1 VSSRKATIAR
11 RWRERRVSN
20 APLIVL
26 LAISAIWPF
35 GRDRDRE
42 RDREKEPEPTGTIKD
57 LERSRVRVDTSAA
70 IAGSETKAMES
81 YRLFLDLESE
91 DPLLRAEAMRRLADL
106 QLETVDVD
114 ELASNVQSLGA
125 LGGTIQMYEQL
136 LEAYPN
142 YAKND
147 LVLYQLARAY
157 EAEGRNDESLATLDR
172 LLARYPNTVHRAEAE
187 FRRGETLFV
196 LKRYRE
202 AERAYEHVLAAGET
216 SGFHQQ
222 ALYKHGWSLFKQQQY
237 DESLGSFF
245 GLLDL
250 QLGTDNAAT
259 GDRDPAVLY
268 SAMGRAQQELIDDTF
283 RVLSIGFSYLD
294 GPESI
299 SRYFNRRGARPY
311 GFIAY
316 TNLGDL
322 YLEQERF
329 QDAADAYH
337 AFVELDPYHAKAPLL
352 QVEVIE
358 AFKKGEFADLV
369 LQGKESFVET
379 YGPGSPYWQRFT
391 FEQQPEVVAHLKSN
405 VTDLAAYHHAEAQK
419 TKAEAEY
426 AAAARWYRA
435 YLQSFPDDVNAGETN
450 FLLGE
455 VLFES
460 GNYRDAAAEYERTAY
475 AYPFHAN
482 GGEAGYAAL
491 LAYAKH
497 EESLSGA
504 VRADWHRQGIDSA
517 LRFAGVYPEHTQA
530 PIVQTDAAEKLFKL
544 GEFARA
550 RDVGRAVVTRNPAV
564 ETKLQRTAWTVVA
577 HSEFDLGDF
586 LAAEGAY
593 QQLVAFVPGDDP
605 ERREITERIASS
617 IYKQG
622 EQARAA
628 GQLDVAVD
636 HFLRV
641 AQAAPGSPVRATAE
655 YDAGAALIQLGD
667 WQRATTVLE
676 SFRASF
682 PNHELA
688 AEVTT
693 KLAVAYVEAG
703 NSARAASE
711 FERIADGAGT
721 DDIKREALWR
731 SAELYESTGQS
742 VAAAGA
748 FARFVERYPNPVAEA
763 VEARQKLI
771 DFAGAAGNQVERV
784 RWMKD
789 LVAAD
794 AMAGSE
800 RTDRTRYLAAKS
812 QLALA
817 APTRDAF
824 LGTRL
829 VIPLDKSLATKQAR
843 MEDALAAYGKAADY
857 GVAEVTTAANYEIA
871 ELYHSLSKDL
881 YASERPAEL
890 TAEEL
895 EQYDILLEEQAFPFE
910 EEAIELHETNAAR
923 TAEGVYD
930 EWVKKSLAALV
941 ELLPGRYAKAEIGE
955 TLVEAVSPRAAPA
968 AAVAADDERGR
979 RDRRRDRR
987 AAAEDSA
994 AAGTALIVPEAAA
1007 AGHARA
1013 LVAMRAENWLEAELE
1028 LEQLTL
1034 EHPEYPGPQ
1043 VNLAIVYLHDGRR
1056 DDAREALTRALD
1068 VDADHAAANTQLAVL
1083 LREDGKFADAEA
1095 AYRRA
1100 LATDP
1105 EHALAHYNL
1114 GVLLDVYLRQPAEA
1128 LEHYELYQA
1137 SLAEPNE
1144 TVGRWII
1151 DLRRRAGN
1159 AGAARVAQENAP

>member
-1 VSSRKATIAR
+1 VTRALLVA
-11 RWRERRVSN
+11 
-20 APLIVL
+20 L
-26 LAISAIWPF
+26 LAITAIWPV
-35 GRDRDRE
+35 GPARDRDRG
-42 RDREKEPEPTGTIKD
+42 RDKEPEPTGMIKD
-57 LERSRVRVDTSAA
+57 LERARVDVDTSAA
-70 IAGSETKAMES
+70 IVGSESKAMES
-81 YRLFLDLESE
+81 YRMFLDLKSE

-114 ELASNVQSLGA
+114 ELASNVASLGA
-125 LGGTIQMYEQL
+125 LGGTIEMYEQL
-136 LEAYPN
+136 IESYPN

-147 LVLYQLARAY
+147 LVHYQLARAY
-157 EAEGRNDESLATLDR
+157 EAEGRNDDSLATLDR
-172 LLARYPNTVHRAEAE
+172 LIARYPTTVHRAEAE

-202 AERAYEHVLAAGET
+202 AERAYEQVLTRGEAT
-216 SGFHQQ
+216 GFYEQ
-222 ALYKHGWSLFKQQQY
+222 ALYKHGWSLFKQQLY
-237 DESLGSFF
+237 DESLVSFF
-245 GLLDL
+245 GLLDR
-250 QLGTDNAAT
+250 QLGTDNSAT

-268 SAMGRAQQELIDDTF
+268 SAMGRAQQELVDDTF
-283 RVLSIGFSYLD
+283 RVVSIGFSYLD

-299 SRYFNRRGARPY
+299 SRHFNRRGARPY

-352 QVEVIE
+352 QVEVVE

-369 LQGKESFVET
+369 LEGKENFVET

-391 FEQQPEVVAHLKSN
+391 FEQQPEVVGHLKSN

-419 TKAEAEY
+419 SKDQAEY

-435 YLQSFPDDVNAGETN
+435 YLQSFPDDANAGETN
-450 FLLGE
+450 FLLAE

-460 GNYRDAAAEYERTAY
+460 GNYRDAATEYERTAY

-482 GGEAGYAAL
+482 GGEAGFAAL

-497 EESLSGA
+497 EEGLSG
-504 VRADWHRQGIDSA
+504 VPRAEWHRQGIDSA
-517 LRFAGVYPEHTQA
+517 LRFADAYPGHTQA
-530 PIVQTDAAEKLFKL
+530 PAVQTDAAEKLFAL

-550 RDVGRAVVTRNPAV
+550 RDVGRAVVARTPSV
-564 ETKLQRTAWTVVA
+564 EPNLQRTAWTVVA

-586 LAAEGAY
+586 LAAEAAY
-593 QQLVAFVPGDDP
+593 QQLAVFVPGNDP
-605 ERREITERIASS
+605 ERGEITERIASS

-628 GQLDVAVD
+628 GQLDVAVN

-641 AQAAPGSPVRATAE
+641 AQAAPGSLVRATAE

-676 SFRASF
+676 NFRAAF

-688 AEVTT
+688 GDVTT
-693 KLAVAYVEAG
+693 TLAVAYVEAG

-711 FERIADGAGT
+711 FERIADGDGT
-721 DDIKREALWR
+721 VEIKREALWR
-731 SAELYESTGQS
+731 SAELYASTGQS

-748 FARFVERYPNPVAEA
+748 FARFVERYPRPVAES

-771 DFAGAAGNQVERV
+771 DFAGAAGNYAERM
-784 RWMKD
+784 RWMQD

-812 QLALA
+812 QLELA

-829 VIPLDKSLATKQAR
+829 VIPLDKSLEAKQAR
-843 MEDALAAYGKAADY
+843 MQDALAAYGKAADY

-871 ELYHSLSKDL
+871 ELYHALSKDL
-881 YASERPAEL
+881 YASERPPEL
-890 TAEEL
+890 AAEEL

-923 TAEGVYD
+923 TVEGVYD
-930 EWVKKSLAALV
+930 EWVKKSFVALV
-941 ELLPGRYAKAEIGE
+941 ELLPGRYAKTEIGE
-955 TLVEAVSPRAAPA
+955 TLVEAVLPHAAPVPT
-968 AAVAADDERGR
+968 VALDDEDGR

-987 AAAEDSA
+987 DAEEEAAAVEA
-994 AAGTALIVPEAAA
+994 ALVVPEAAA
-1007 AGHARA
+1007 AAHTRA

-1028 LEQLTL
+1028 LESLTL
-1034 EHPEYPGPQ
+1034 EYPQYPGPH
-1043 VNLAIVYLHDGRR
+1043 VNLAIVYAQDGRS
-1056 DDAREALTRALD
+1056 DDARRALESALS
-1068 VDADHAAANTQLAVL
+1068 VEPDHAAANTQLGIL
-1083 LREDGKFADAEA
+1083 LREQGKFAEAEA

-1100 LATDP
+1100 LSAEPD
-1105 EHALAHYNL
+1105 HALAHYNL
-1114 GVLLDVYLRQPAEA
+1114 GVLLDVYLRRTAEA
-1128 LEHYELYQA
+1128 VEHYELYQS
-1137 SLAEPNE
+1137 SLSEPNE

-1159 AGAARVAQENAP
+1159 SGAARVAQENAP